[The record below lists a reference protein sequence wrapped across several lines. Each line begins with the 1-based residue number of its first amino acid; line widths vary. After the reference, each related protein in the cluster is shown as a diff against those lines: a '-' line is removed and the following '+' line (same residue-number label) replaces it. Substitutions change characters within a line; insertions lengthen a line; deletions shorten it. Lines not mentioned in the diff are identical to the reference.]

1 VTKDDFDKRKSL
13 SVAIQ
18 PYDQP
23 LPVVLT
29 K

>member
-1 VTKDDFDKRKSL
+1 VTLENFNHRKSV
-13 SVAIQ
+13 SVILQ

-29 K
+29 E

>member
-1 VTKDDFDKRKSL
+1 VTLDAFNQRQST
-13 SVAIQ
+13 SVSIQ